1 MYCSLPLFTQ
11 QMQRDAPDKKHQ
23 PEHQAQPEIANQ
35 NSLYNEP
42 VIHAHGAVP
51 WRSEVQKS
59 RCGGTTKTNSQEHER
74 RDNPDQRGACQD
86 QQRPREK
93 LINGSFLERSRKVTS
108 KRFRSQF
115 VSRQTSGEESEYD
128 RMEHWRDLDVQ
139 AKLAGSAK
147 PSMPRIEIQ
156 RRSVLLS
163 CVLEKKRAQGIC
175 IEILMSVTRV
185 TLAEKRGANLCI
197 GWIDSGACEVRTP
210 ARPETHRH
218 SARASRR
225 VSVKRSAPHF
235 VVRLVNGSHPAE
247 FQSVGFSFDSFRQG
261 RTMLILITSITEHN

>member
-1 MYCSLPLFTQ
+1 MHCSLPLFTQ

-23 PEHQAQPEIANQ
+23 PEHQTQPEIANQ

-175 IEILMSVTRV
+175 IEVLMSVTRGP
-185 TLAEKRGANLCI
+185 LAERGANLCI

-210 ARPETHRH
+210 ARPETHHH
-218 SARASRR
+218 SARERTRQRQAQRTAFR
-225 VSVKRSAPHF
+225 RSACKW
-235 VVRLVNGSHPAE
+235 
-247 FQSVGFSFDSFRQG
+247 
-261 RTMLILITSITEHN
+261 